1 MSSDILSAT
10 DTIYTALRKHCFAF
24 DDFGRYAI
32 FLHETSQF

>member
-10 DTIYTALRKHCFAF
+10 DTIYTALRKHRLAS

-32 FLHETSQF
+32 LLRETFQS